1 MSSLNRFF
9 KDSLIYGVAAVL
21 PRIINF
27 LMVRLHTDALP
38 AAAYAINTDFYI
50 WAALIS
56 IVLTLGFE
64 TTFFRF
70 FKEPEYKDK
79 LIATSFLTISAVIV
93 VFILVFSLFFRP
105 IQTYFHFEGHDLRLQ
120 MFIAIMALDTLA
132 MIPFAYLRAVNRPI
146 RYTTIKLINVFVI
159 VILQLITLR
168 WIPNGQANGIELP
181 AWLMSAYHKIPLV
194 DNIFFSNLL
203 GSAMSFMLV
212 LPYLTKAKWIFDK
225 DLLKKMLVYSYPIVI
240 AGLAYAINE
249 NLDKW
254 LIGEYVDKYSEGL
267 YAAAY
272 KLAIFMNLYIMA
284 FRLGAEPFFFKISV
298 QKDAQVMY
306 AKIMKYFVSIGSIAL
321 MGVVLFIDIFKHMIN
336 PDYWTALNIVPIV
349 LLANLFLGIYHNLSI
364 WYKLI
369 DKTRYGMWF
378 SIIGAVLTIA
388 LNVLFLKEYGYMV
401 AAWATLT
408 AYGVMSLLSYL
419 VGQKKYPI
427 AYDLKPI
434 IVLLSFSTFISF
446 FFYYVYKPQLW
457 LSFIILIV
465 YIGILIMT
473 QLKDIKSDFKSLK

>member
-70 FKEPEYKDK
+70 FKEPDYKDK
-79 LIATSFLTISAVIV
+79 LIATSFLTISAGIV

-105 IQTYFHFEGHDLRLQ
+105 IQTCFHFEGHDLRLQ

-132 MIPFAYLRAVNRPI
+132 MIPFAYLRAINRPI
-146 RYTTIKLINVFVI
+146 RYTMIKLINVFVI

-168 WIPNGQANGIELP
+168 WIPNGHANGTELP
-181 AWLMSAYHKIPLV
+181 VGLMTAYHKIPLV
-194 DNIFFSNLL
+194 DNIFLSNLL
-203 GSAMSFMLV
+203 GSAMSFMLI
-212 LPYLTKAKWIFDK
+212 LPYITKTKWIFDK

-254 LIGEYVDKYSEGL
+254 LIGEYIDKETEGF

-298 QKDAQVMY
+298 QKDAQLMY

-321 MGVVLFIDIFKHMIN
+321 VGVVLFIDIFKHMIN
-336 PDYWTALNIVPIV
+336 PDYWTALNIVPVV
-349 LLANLFLGIYHNLSI
+349 LLANLFMGIYNNLSI
-364 WYKLI
+364 WYKLQ

-378 SIIGAVLTIA
+378 SLVGAVLTIV
-388 LNVLFLKEYGYMV
+388 LNVLFLKEYGYMT
-401 AAWATLT
+401 AAWATLV
-408 AYGVMSLLSYL
+408 AYGTMSLLSFLY
-419 VGQKKYPI
+419 GQKNYPI
-427 AYDLKPI
+427 PYDLLRI
-434 IVLLSFSTFISF
+434 TAILITSTAISF
-446 FFYYVYKPQLW
+446 LFFYLYKPPLW
-457 LSFIILIV
+457 LSLILIV
-465 YIGILIMT
+465 FYSSILFIT
-473 QLKDIKSDFKSLK
+473 LRKEIQLDFKKLN